1 MRGSVL
7 TRRFPRRRGNAHLHQ
22 PDPLLELLRHQDRLV
37 SHAEHPGLAVEPEHP
52 PEIPRAVQDVDPPHA
67 VEHRLALLEPDRPP
81 CPRRSPPA
89 GSGPWLLRALPS
101 TAFLSSSQTAPP
113 APAAAP
119 PAPEPPPPAGTAN

>member
-81 CPRRSPPA
+81 CARD
-89 GSGPWLLRALPS
+89 
-101 TAFLSSSQTAPP
+101 
-113 APAAAP
+113 
-119 PAPEPPPPAGTAN
+119 PPPPAAPATAPTSGGGTSASGISVSWGRTSAGNPSR